1 MPVSHTATRV
11 TPLHVEREGN
21 PMTQRTKR
29 LTLLAVASFL
39 IGGCGT
45 QGPSAGIAAPGLPS
59 ATPVTLTDP
68 PITLRLAVPDARG
81 RPSEASVNR
90 FVASVAAA
98 SHGNITIAPTFEAG
112 RGTAKGFEV
121 GVADLLKRGDYDLA
135 TVASRA
141 WDLAGVTSL
150 EGFQAPYLIDNDALV
165 VAVARSDFAQETLG
179 AMGNG
184 VIGLTIWPEDLR
196 HLVTFPGCHVDFR
209 SPTGVAGHAVLFQ
222 PSSVS
227 RELIVGSLGAAEYT
241 EDDRG
246 LDAQACRLQG
256 QENGLSQVNGM
267 ALPTAVVVGN
277 VTLYPKYQVLAA
289 NQDSFDHLSSAQR
302 QILMTAAAEAQAEG
316 IARRSTDASLSL
328 AWCARG
334 GSVVL
339 SGEEQQRAYIATGAT
354 VYARLEADPVTKGL
368 IDAIRALKATTQAD
382 PGTAAQACS
391 GTTTFVPAPT
401 SATSDGVGF
410 SSTVPPDGSYRAEF
424 RVDDLM
430 AKGATAEWATG
441 NAGIWTW
448 TFRGGRYSYT
458 DINDLTCVGSAGSVG
473 DDHYHLELDGE
484 QSVNCIGGDFRWKQ
498 EADGIRL
505 MTFIDQ
511 AHTSA
516 QDYWDIYRWL
526 DIVWVKIE

>member
-1 MPVSHTATRV
+1 
-11 TPLHVEREGN
+11 
-21 PMTQRTKR
+21 MTQRTKR
-29 LTLLAVASFL
+29 LTLLAVAGFL
-39 IGGCGT
+39 LGGCGT
-45 QGPSAGIAAPGLPS
+45 QGSSAGTAASTLPS
-59 ATPVTLTDP
+59 ATPVTLTDA
-68 PITLRLAVPDARG
+68 PITLRLAVPDAMG

-90 FVASVAAA
+90 FAASVASA

-112 RGTAKGFEV
+112 AGTAKGFEV

-135 TVASRA
+135 IVASRT
-141 WDLAGVTSL
+141 WGLAGVTSL

-165 VAVARSDFAQETLG
+165 VAVARSDVAQDALG

-184 VIGLTIWPEDLR
+184 VLGLTIWPEDLR
-196 HLVTFPGCHVDFR
+196 HLVTFPGCDVDFR
-209 SPTGVAGHAVLFQ
+209 SPTGVAGHTVLFQ

-227 RELIVGSLGAAEYT
+227 RELIVGSLGAAEYI
-241 EDDRG
+241 EDDRA

-256 QENGLSQVNGM
+256 QENGLSQVNAM
-267 ALPTAVVVGN
+267 ALPTAVVIGN
-277 VTLYPKYQVLAA
+277 VTLYPKFQVLAA

-316 IARRSTDASLSL
+316 IARRSTDAALSL

-339 SGEEQQRAYIATGAT
+339 SGEDQRQAYIATGET

-368 IDAIRALKATTQAD
+368 IDAIRALKATIQAD

-391 GTTTFVPAPT
+391 GITTFVPAPT
-401 SATSDGVGF
+401 SATSDGIGF
-410 SSTVPPDGSYRAEF
+410 SSTVPPDGTYRAEF

-448 TFRGGRYSYT
+448 TFGGGRYSYT
-458 DINDLTCVGSAGSVG
+458 DINDLTCIGSAGSV
-473 DDHYHLELDGE
+473 DDHYHLELDGG
-484 QSVNCIGGDFRWKQ
+484 QSANCIGGDFRWKE

-516 QDYWDIYRWL
+516 QDYWDVYRWL